1 MWRRAC
7 LGVHEDAVTLL
18 LMWTAG
24 VLDVLLL
31 GADVRGWPW
40 GVTAAVVVGS
50 VTQAVFWWR
59 RRRWDRF
66 IWNQWIQGVAQA
78 EVLLGRRVE

>member
-7 LGVHEDAVTLL
+7 LGVREDAVTLL
-18 LMWTAG
+18 LMWLAG
-24 VLDVLLL
+24 VLDILLL
-31 GADVRGWPW
+31 GADVRGWLW
-40 GVTAAVVVGS
+40 GVTAAALAGS
-50 VTQAVFWWR
+50 LTQAVFWWR

-66 IWNQWIQGVAQA
+66 VRRQWLQGVADA